1 MIPPAFEVGG
11 VEGFVLAGGRSTRMG
26 CDKALVRLHG
36 LTLVE
41 AALRKLRALPLDRP
55 PRIAGSRPD
64 LQDLAPVVSDLRPG
78 CGPLSGMEAA
88 LTASSALYNVF
99 LPVDVP
105 LAPVRLLAWML
116 ERARATG
123 AQATFP
129 RVHGRPEPL
138 FAVYRPEALRR
149 IGEALDRGAYAV
161 AEVFASPLSTAV
173 PAADIFDLEMLASVQ
188 PGIHDFSPLP
198 PARWFMNC
206 NSPEDLAEIE
216 PWPVAVL

>member
-1 MIPPAFEVGG
+1 MIPPTLD

-26 CDKALVRLHG
+26 RDKAVIRLQG

-41 AALRKLRALPLDRP
+41 AALRKLRALPLGSV
-55 PRIAGSRPD
+55 PRIAGRRPD
-64 LQDLAPVVSDLRPG
+64 LRELAPVVEDLRPG

-88 LTASSALYNVF
+88 LTASSAPYNIF

-105 LAPVRLLAWML
+105 LAPARLLAWML
-116 ERARATG
+116 ERARVTG

-138 FAVYRPEALRR
+138 FAVYRPEALQR

-161 AEVFASPLSTAV
+161 AEVFASRLST
-173 PAADIFDLEMLASVQ
+173 PAKSIDIFDLEMLASVQ
-188 PGIHDFSPLP
+188 PEIHDFSPLP
-198 PARWFMNC
+198 LARWFMNC
-206 NSPEDLAEIE
+206 NAPEDLAAIV
-216 PWPVAVL
+216 PWSAEVL